1 MTGITPWP
9 QAEPAAG
16 PPRRP
21 GAGADLAARYEAGYL
36 PAAGSLL
43 GDERFR
49 GRSVLHVDPERPR
62 ERNAAD
68 PAARGRDAVPGCDP
82 DRARDLLAPVAALQL
97 AAVYQMFLDNIE
109 PSERVYH
116 AADPADWLARTAALL
131 G

>member
-49 GRSVLHVDPERPR
+49 GRSVLHVDPERAR

-68 PAARGRDAVPGCDP
+68 PAARGRDAVKVLPWSVPSGTMTCSP
-82 DRARDLLAPVAALQL
+82 RHCPHTRAQVRGDGKDA
-97 AAVYQMFLDNIE
+97 
-109 PSERVYH
+109 
-116 AADPADWLARTAALL
+116 W
-131 G
+131 